1 MKISAHESDTLVEH
15 ARRLARES
23 RHVIA
28 RYRAAL
34 PTLEKMV
41 EETRQQCREAKTRL
55 RRDQRALG

>member
-41 EETRQQCREAKTRL
+41 QETRQQCHQAKARL
-55 RRDQRALG
+55 RKDPRLIG